1 MGSTQM
7 YFPDMLLISDLQIT
21 LHQGGLESRDG
32 EGDEAD
38 RAPFPLQSAEC
49 LVFSEL
55 KHAMKGNCQCNLG
68 DIKK

>member
-1 MGSTQM
+1 M
-7 YFPDMLLISDLQIT
+7 YFPDTLLIPDLQIT
-21 LHQGGLESRDG
+21 PHQGGLERRGG
-32 EGDEAD
+32 EGAGVDQ
-38 RAPFPLQSAEC
+38 APFPLQSAEC